1 MIKKELLAYS
11 LLVIQPIFMASNLV
25 VARGGVEYIPP
36 ISLAFWRWLTV
47 FLILLIFNYTIFSK
61 KKIILKEYKKLFF
74 LGFMGC
80 GVCGAFPFIAG
91 QTTTIINMGIIYTSS
106 PIFIILISYFFFKE
120 KMNLLKTIGLISCLL
135 GVIIIIIKGDYL
147 ALIELMFTKGDLWML
162 GASIGWALY
171 SIFLFYWKS
180 SLKVFERFTL
190 ISLFGAL
197 SLLPFYLTEEIFI
210 KSTTFD
216 TNFIIWV
223 IFAAVSPGIIAFSL
237 YTYAQKYLGATT
249 TGFTLY
255 LFTVYGAFY
264 GILFFGEN
272 LNLFFGENLKTFHVY
287 GTILVFLGV
296 YLVKYKKKNV

>member
-1 MIKKELLAYS
+1 ML
-11 LLVIQPIFMASNLV
+11 
-25 VARGGVEYIPP
+25 
-36 ISLAFWRWLTV
+36 
-47 FLILLIFNYTIFSK
+47 FLNQIH
-61 KKIILKEYKKLFF
+61 
-74 LGFMGC
+74 
-80 GVCGAFPFIAG
+80 
-91 QTTTIINMGIIYTSS
+91 SS
-106 PIFIILISYFFFKE
+106 ISYFFFHE
-120 KMNLLKTIGLISCLL
+120 KINSTKIIGLITCLI
-135 GVIIIIIKGDYL
+135 GVFIIIIKGDFNL
-147 ALIELMFTKGDLWML
+147 LINLQLTIGDLWML
-162 GASIGWALY
+162 AAAIGWALY
-171 SIFLFYWKS
+171 SIYLFYWNSK
-180 SLKVFERFTL
+180 LKIFERFTL
-190 ISLFGAL
+190 ISFFGAL

-272 LNLFFGENLKTFHVY
+272 LKTFHVY
-287 GTILVFLGV
+287 GTILVFLGG

>member
-120 KMNLLKTIGLISCLL
+120 KMNLLKIIGLISCLM

-197 SLLPFYLTEEIFI
+197 SLLPFYLTEEIFV

-237 YTYAQKYLGATT
+237 YTYAQRYLGATT

-264 GILFFGEN
+264 GI
-272 LNLFFGENLKTFHVY
+272 LFFGENLKTFHVY

>member
-1 MIKKELLAYS
+1 
-11 LLVIQPIFMASNLV
+11 
-25 VARGGVEYIPP
+25 
-36 ISLAFWRWLTV
+36 
-47 FLILLIFNYTIFSK
+47 
-61 KKIILKEYKKLFF
+61 
-74 LGFMGC
+74 MGC

-120 KMNLLKTIGLISCLL
+120 KMNLLKIIGLISCLL

-147 ALIELMFTKGDLWML
+147 ALIKLMFTKGDLWML

-249 TGFTLY
+249 TGFTLF

-264 GILFFGEN
+264 GI
-272 LNLFFGENLKTFHVY
+272 LFFGENLKTFHVY